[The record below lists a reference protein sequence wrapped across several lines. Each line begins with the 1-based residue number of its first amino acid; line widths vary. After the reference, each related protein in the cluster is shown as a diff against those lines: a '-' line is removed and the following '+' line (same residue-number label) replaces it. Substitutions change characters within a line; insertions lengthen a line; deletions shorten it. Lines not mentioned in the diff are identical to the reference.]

1 MKWEDGSPKRECTFS
16 QVILTEDLHTIKV
29 ALRNKDDSKNNN
41 TMSTTLAIV
50 QRERRTWACNIL
62 RSGTW
67 HGLLKDS
74 HQGSSQRFWRGRNRS
89 NTCLKCTRRYEREQL
104 TSWDAAAIAPTR
116 IISLKRGTEGGRTMK
131 ILSKWTC
138 SSSTRIGKKWILRLL
153 LIRFLCI
160 PISDPGNAEPLA
172 LHRHLP
178 KLGTC
183 CFLYT
188 LSLEKGRPG
197 NLVCGGSAKS
207 AVRTKPKSARKNGKV
222 ATPYDWSNLVHGGSA
237 RSAGRRKPK
246 SIRKNRKVASPYY
259 WSFLLLP
266 WLHTPLGDYIEFEKQ
281 NGISTT
287 VPAACKHGSS
297 SSTHHPPASEHK
309 QEDEEKQT
317 I

>member
-1 MKWEDGSPKRECTFS
+1 MGMQYSQKWYLGRTSQRFS
-16 QVILTEDLHTIKV
+16 
-29 ALRNKDDSKNNN
+29 
-41 TMSTTLAIV
+41 
-50 QRERRTWACNIL
+50 
-62 RSGTW
+62 SGQQ
-67 HGLLKDS
+67 S
-74 HQGSSQRFWRGRNRS
+74 ERFWRGRNRS

-104 TSWDAAAIAPTR
+104 TSWDAAAIAPSR
-116 IISLKRGTEGGRTMK
+116 IISQKRGTEGSRTTK
-131 ILSKWTC
+131 ILSKWRWRC

-160 PISDPGNAEPLA
+160 PISDPGNIEPLA
-172 LHRHLP
+172 LHRDLP
-178 KLGTC
+178 ELGTC

-197 NLVCGGSAKS
+197 NLVSGGSAKS
-207 AVRTKPKSARKNGKV
+207 AVRTKPKSVRKNGKV
-222 ATPYDWSNLVHGGSA
+222 ATPNGWSNLVCGGSA

-246 SIRKNRKVASPYY
+246 SIRKNRKVASSHD
-259 WSFLLLP
+259 WSFLLLL

-287 VPAACKHGSS
+287 VPAACNHSSS

>member
-1 MKWEDGSPKRECTFS
+1 MKWEDGSPKTECTLS
-16 QVILTEDLHTIKV
+16 QVILAIKI
-29 ALRNKDDSKNNN
+29 ALRNKDDSKDV
-41 TMSTTLAIV
+41 LAIV
-50 QRERRTWACNIL
+50 QRERRTWACNVL

-74 HQGSSQRFWRGRNRS
+74 HQGSSKKFWRGRNRS
-89 NTCLKCTRRYEREQL
+89 NTCLKFTRRYEREQL

-116 IISLKRGTEGGRTMK
+116 IISLKRGTEGSRTMK
-131 ILSKWTC
+131 ILSKWRWRC

-172 LHRHLP
+172 LHRDLP

-207 AVRTKPKSARKNGKV
+207 AVRTKPKSVRKNGKV
-222 ATPYDWSNLVHGGSA
+222 ATPYDWSNLVCGGSA
-237 RSAGRRKPK
+237 GSAGRRTPK
-246 SIRKNRKVASPYY
+246 SCFSLRLELSSASVAAHTFRRLY
-259 WSFLLLP
+259 WVRE
-266 WLHTPLGDYIEFEKQ
+266 TEC
-281 NGISTT
+281 ISTT
-287 VPAACKHGSS
+287 VPAACNHGSS